1 MAKEFLRNS
10 LARNFLEIPWEFL
23 GPQIPFLEVSL
34 TKDHDF
40 NKFLKS
46 QDFPLFLRHGDRGHR
61 WQLGWFDWIA
71 STLHFVKIAIVEM
84 RSMISSPNHSH
95 QNTHCALLAPKERS
109 AQTNASGNLEKQ
121 AQQPHVHATSQSKHR
136 ISLGVTPSDYIRSWR
151 DRCSSV
157 LVIESGDNTNELF
170 GRGKGDE
177 RDHLRPSESGSRI
190 LEIWYVTLP

>member
-1 MAKEFLRNS
+1 M
-10 LARNFLEIPWEFL
+10 
-23 GPQIPFLEVSL
+23 V
-34 TKDHDF
+34 T
-40 NKFLKS
+40 
-46 QDFPLFLRHGDRGHR
+46 GHR

-71 STLHFVKIAIVEM
+71 STLHFVKIVEM

-157 LVIESGDNTNELF
+157 RVIESGDNTNELF